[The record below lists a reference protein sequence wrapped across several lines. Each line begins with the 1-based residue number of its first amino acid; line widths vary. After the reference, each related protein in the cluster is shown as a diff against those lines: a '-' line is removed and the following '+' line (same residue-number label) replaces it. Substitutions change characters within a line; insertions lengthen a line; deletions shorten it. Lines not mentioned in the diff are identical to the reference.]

1 MAATGEK
8 KQTNSGCIPS
18 LVNNKYHQFIKGN
31 VEKKKLVPHVFPNM
45 FPIPPPFNQYALP

>member
-45 FPIPPPFNQYALP
+45 FPIPPQFNQYALP